1 MTSNQFEYSNSF
13 FTDTIHGLPIPNRK
27 KLKEMSLILPHVF
40 PETMIPMRL
49 PEFINKLTNKKYPFY
64 FIFAVLAAGVK
75 YIKTTRNG
83 KDKELETKYATKS
96 IELIRKETDISDP
109 LIVWACIF
117 IAIYTHSLRNL
128 KLNQQ
133 FRDIA
138 EMAVKKTKLYQ
149 LDLNKNLIKFKHGY
163 TEDDM
168 EFRRRVWWMYYFNI
182 TGYYI
187 FNGNFITFEQRDVVV
202 NLPKNDFKYRYG
214 GSFEGCDDKELRLLN
229 NIANDPSDENNPL
242 DCHYLIVNTYSLY
255 KNIATFVS
263 KRWRKDG
270 FDEDGA
276 NMRFVLYIN
285 QLHRLKDKIDETL
298 GDGFVSIKEKYTEY
312 KGTTKLLLETE
323 SHIVNHLLRCIYY
336 SMLIYLYQSELVR
349 DQDIKIRPERVKSAK
364 QQCINASIKQMELME
379 WYSQNVPTEYQGF
392 PHIAWSLNSL
402 VSLTN
407 FFLIQDP
414 SLKEKHTD
422 YFNRIVSV
430 YKSFDKNSEVVDS
443 LLMFVNAMTKIKTK
457 ASENNKKYIHLLEY
471 MKPFGISEHDIE
483 PWIIPKYGSFFH
495 SHCCIIA
502 NFSTLDIGE
511 YLGEVITTVS
521 VFQNELYSE
530 AYKDFLKKL
539 NQHEKQEEKLPN
551 GYLSQITRTI
561 LDLTKVSVYK
571 SFDKNSEVVDS
582 LLMFVNAM
590 TKIKTKA
597 SENNKKYIHLL
608 EYMKPFGI
616 SEHDIEPWIIP
627 KYGSFFHS
635 YCCIIANF
643 STLDIGEYLGGIITT
658 VSVFQNELYSEAYK
672 DFLKK
677 LNQHEKQEEKLPN
690 GYLSQITRT
699 ILDLTKGLHIKKSIV
714 VDKGFDIE
722 YFYHKK
728 PLVFDSSL
736 LIVNRS
742 FPENKSKIKRTL
754 KSTSL
759 GGSCEHSTKIFNNKN
774 IPKKSRKNK
783 MRLEYLLNK
792 N

>member
-13 FTDTIHGLPIPNRK
+13 FADTIHGLPIPNRRELK
-27 KLKEMSLILPHVF
+27 KLSLILPHVF

-96 IELIRKETDISDP
+96 IELMRKETDVSDP

-117 IAIYTHSLRNL
+117 ILVYTSGTKDL
-128 KLNQQ
+128 KSNIQVKKVL
-133 FRDIA
+133 
-138 EMAVKKTKLYQ
+138 EMAVKKTRLYQ
-149 LDLNKNLIKFKHGY
+149 LDLNKNLTKIRYGY
-163 TEDDM
+163 TKDEL
-168 EFRRRVWWMYYFNI
+168 EFRRRVWWVYYFQI
-182 TGYYI
+182 TGNYI
-187 FNGNFITFEQRDVVV
+187 FNGNFITFEQRD
-202 NLPKNDFKYRYG
+202 
-214 GSFEGCDDKELRLLN
+214 
-229 NIANDPSDENNPL
+229 
-242 DCHYLIVNTYSLY
+242 IV
-255 KNIATFVS
+255 
-263 KRWRKDG
+263 
-270 FDEDGA
+270 
-276 NMRFVLYIN
+276 
-285 QLHRLKDKIDETL
+285 
-298 GDGFVSIKEKYTEY
+298 Y
-312 KGTTKLLLETE
+312 KGAAKLLLETE
-323 SHIVNHLLRCIYY
+323 DHIINHLLRCIYY
-336 SMLIYLYQSELVR
+336 SMFIYLYQSELVR
-349 DQDIKIRPERVKSAK
+349 DQDIKIRPERVKAAK
-364 QQCINASIKQMELME
+364 QQCIDASIKQMELME

-392 PHIAWSLNSL
+392 PHIVWSLNSL

-407 FFLIQDP
+407 FFFIQDP
-414 SLKEKHTD
+414 SLKEKHTN

-511 YLGEVITTVS
+511 YLG
-521 VFQNELYSE
+521 
-530 AYKDFLKKL
+530 
-539 NQHEKQEEKLPN
+539 
-551 GYLSQITRTI
+551 
-561 LDLTKVSVYK
+561 
-571 SFDKNSEVVDS
+571 
-582 LLMFVNAM
+582 
-590 TKIKTKA
+590 
-597 SENNKKYIHLL
+597 
-608 EYMKPFGI
+608 
-616 SEHDIEPWIIP
+616 
-627 KYGSFFHS
+627 
-635 YCCIIANF
+635 
-643 STLDIGEYLGGIITT
+643 GIITT

-672 DFLKK
+672 DSLKK